1 VSGWSPALLG
11 LALALFLVPTL
22 IVLALAFKPPD
33 PFGGVGPGW
42 TTANLAG
49 IALPQY
55 AAIVWR
61 TLWLSLLTTALCL
74 LLATPAGYAI
84 ARAEPK
90 TRARLLLL
98 VIVPFWTS
106 LIRIFAWK
114 VLLHPEGAQGA
125 LSASPRLEQAP
136 LLYTPAPCSWSWS
149 TFLPLRSSHLR
160 GGRSSTSGY
169 WRPRDLG
176 AGQLRAFV
184 EIFLPGIQSGLLTAF
199 LVVFI
204 PALGSY
210 VIPDLVGGPGGE
222 MLGNKIA
229 QRVFVDR
236 NLPHASALSALLI
249 GAVLLPMG
257 AVLAAVKKRHAERH
271 RRTREAQPLPAR
283 VTWLLL
289 AFFYLPIAVVVVNSF
304 NGARA
309 WRLRAIRLVPPP
321 VEHREIWPAVV
332 NAW

>member
-1 VSGWSPALLG
+1 VKPEGRGEWLVTLPSFGWLLVF
-11 LALALFLVPTL
+11 FLVPTL
-22 IVLALAFKPPD
+22 IVVAFAFKPSD
-33 PFGGVGPGW
+33 PFGGVGAGW
-42 TTANLAG
+42 TTATLLG
-49 IALPQY
+49 IVDPQY

-84 ARAEPK
+84 ARAEPV
-90 TRARLLLL
+90 ARGRLMLL

-106 LIRIFAWK
+106 FLIRIFAWK
-114 VLLHPEGAQGA
+114 VLLHPEGAIKGS
-125 LSASPRLEQAP
+125 LVRLGLVSEQAP
-136 LLYTPAPCSWSWS
+136 LLYTPGAVLLVMVY
-149 TFLPLRSSHLR
+149 TFLPFAILPIYAAAEKFDFRLLEAA
-160 GGRSSTSGY
+160 
-169 WRPRDLG
+169 RDLG

-184 EIFLPGIQSGLLTAF
+184 EIFLPGIQGGLLTAF

-249 GAVLLPMG
+249 GTVLLPMA
-257 AVLAAVKKRHAERH
+257 AVLALQSQKRRAE
-271 RRTREAQPLPAR
+271 
-283 VTWLLL
+283 
-289 AFFYLPIAVVVVNSF
+289 
-304 NGARA
+304 
-309 WRLRAIRLVPPP
+309 AII
-321 VEHREIWPAVV
+321 EEDA
-332 NAW
+332 

>member
-1 VSGWSPALLG
+1 VKAGGRGEWLVTLPSLGWLLVF
-11 LALALFLVPTL
+11 FLVPTL
-22 IVLALAFKPPD
+22 IVFAFAFKPSD

-42 TTANLAG
+42 TTATLAG
-49 IALPQY
+49 ILAPQY

-61 TLWLSLLTTALCL
+61 TVWLSLLTTALCL
-74 LLATPAGYAI
+74 LFATPAGYAI

-90 TRARLLLL
+90 ARARLMLL

-106 LIRIFAWK
+106 FLIRIFAWK
-114 VLLHPEGAQGA
+114 VLLHPEGALKGA
-125 LSASPRLEQAP
+125 LVVLGLVSEQAP
-136 LLYTPAPCSWSWS
+136 LLYTPGAVLLVMVY
-149 TFLPLRSSHLR
+149 TFLPFAILPVYAAAEKFDFRLLEAA
-160 GGRSSTSGY
+160 
-169 WRPRDLG
+169 RDLG

-184 EIFLPGIQSGLLTAF
+184 LVFLPGIQGGLLTAF

-249 GAVLLPMG
+249 AAVLLPM
-257 AVLAAVKKRHAERH
+257 AAALALQARKRRAE
-271 RRTREAQPLPAR
+271 
-283 VTWLLL
+283 
-289 AFFYLPIAVVVVNSF
+289 
-304 NGARA
+304 
-309 WRLRAIRLVPPP
+309 AIL
-321 VEHREIWPAVV
+321 EEDA
-332 NAW
+332 